1 MCLSSVKSKQ
11 NIVIGLPR
19 IIEKSHIALQRCF
32 SEGVE
37 VGEHPTIKS
46 QWHDDH
52 PWLQEAFVF
61 TKIVF

>member
-1 MCLSSVKSKQ
+1 MCLSSFKSKQ
-11 NIVIGLPR
+11 NIIIGLPS

-37 VGEHPTIKS
+37 VSEHPTIKS
-46 QWHDDH
+46 QWHNDH
-52 PWLQEAFVF
+52 SWQQGAFVF

>member
-1 MCLSSVKSKQ
+1 MCLSSVTSKQ

-19 IIEKSHIALQRCF
+19 IIEKSHLALHRCF
-32 SEGVE
+32 SEGFE

-46 QWHDDH
+46 QLHDDH
-52 PWLQEAFVF
+52 SWPQEAFVF

>member
-11 NIVIGLPR
+11 NMVIGLPC
-19 IIEKSHIALQRCF
+19 IIEKSQRCF

-52 PWLQEAFVF
+52 SWPQEAFVF

>member
-1 MCLSSVKSKQ
+1 MCLSSVKYKQ
-11 NIVIGLPR
+11 NIVIRLPR
-19 IIEKSHIALQRCF
+19 IIEKSQRCF

-52 PWLQEAFVF
+52 FWPQKAFVF